1 MFLISIIYTAPL
13 EQVDAHRAAH
23 RAWLD
28 EAIAE
33 GWLLLAG
40 PREPR
45 TGGVLLARG
54 TRAELQEKVAGDPFF
69 LNGLSTFELIEF
81 TPVKA
86 AAGVTL
92 ESLLA

>member
-1 MFLISIIYTAPL
+1 MFIISLTYTAPL
-13 EQVDAHRAAH
+13 DALEPHRAAH

-28 EAIAE
+28 QSVAE
-33 GWLLLAG
+33 GWMLLAG

-45 TGGVLLARG
+45 DGGIVLARG
-54 TRAELQEKVAGDPFF
+54 TRADLQEKAATDPFF
-69 LNGLSTFELIEF
+69 IHGLSTFELTEF
-81 TPVKA
+81 KAVRA